1 MEKPP
6 ILSDEMIDRLC
17 RIETRVAPDVVVET
31 FIPNPLGRDIAQ
43 AQLDADVAYY
53 EPLIQQANEVAREMI
68 KDIES
73 WKYVPVGTEWQ
84 ASVNNF
90 VDNLVV
96 ALKSKYGGQRK

>member
-1 MEKPP
+1 MKKPE

-53 EPLIQQANEVAREMI
+53 EPLIQQAKQKMAKKIMELAKHEFEYFEGS
-68 KDIES
+68 DTES
-73 WKYVPVGTEWQ
+73 FIYSNILEE
-84 ASVNNF
+84 S
-90 VDNLVV
+90 
-96 ALKSKYGGQRK
+96 

>member
-53 EPLIQQANEVAREMI
+53 EHWYGKLLEDYKEVKTERAELLDKIQQAKAEVARELI
-68 KDIES
+68 
-73 WKYVPVGTEWQ
+73 P
-84 ASVNNF
+84 
-90 VDNLVV
+90 
-96 ALKSKYGGQRK
+96 LKEKMK